1 MSKDAYDLFLEAKV
15 LSTPDTGFEVQA
27 SEINPLL
34 KPHQSVIVRWAVRR
48 GRAAK
53 AIGTLRPLES

>member
-48 GRAAK
+48 GRAA
-53 AIGTLRPLES
+53 